1 MSNIQI
7 FNKISNKMQCV
18 FMLCTLMKFSKKDVI
33 RAGKNLIDDNLTK
46 DQEKFNHTMNILTYW
61 RDSHLV
67 PLEKSNQLLNR
78 YIHNIDKNAFIAKR
92 IKRLDSIKR
101 KLKRFEKMELKNMQ
115 DIGGIR
121 LVVSSQK
128 QVDSMVKILTN
139 EMCFYN
145 QNKELIKF
153 DNYIKSPKI
162 DGYRSIHLVGLFQNS
177 DNEDRKIEFQLR
189 TRLQHSWATTL
200 EIIDIFTQQ
209 NLKSDNGFQSYKT
222 FFKYVSDLFQLI
234 EGFKSFQKNNIE
246 CLREDLLNHL
256 EAHDSFF
263 QKGYSIVSFLRQGD
277 GNTTIKEQLQLYCES
292 LRELNKNISKN
303 DKNSFILIR
312 LNIATKKIE
321 HENFSKKE
329 NTVALERYSLY
340 EQTLSQ
346 NPNIIV
352 ALLSTDAIGGLQEAY
367 PNYFADSE
375 MFIKYINIIEATIQ
389 LIMIKRRLQSMH
401 LKSQAETM

>member
-1 MSNIQI
+1 
-7 FNKISNKMQCV
+7 
-18 FMLCTLMKFSKKDVI
+18 MKFSKKDVV
-33 RAGKNLIDDNLTK
+33 RAGKNLIDDDLLN
-46 DQEKFNHTMNILTYW
+46 DQEKFNSTMGILTYW

-67 PLEKSNQLLNR
+67 PLEKSNLLLNR

-92 IKRLDSIKR
+92 IKRFDSIKR
-101 KLKRFEKMELKNMQ
+101 KLKRFDKMELKNMQ

-121 LVVSSQK
+121 VVVSSQK
-128 QVDSMVKILTN
+128 QVDSILKILTN

-145 QNKELIKF
+145 KNNELIKI
-153 DNYIKSPKI
+153 DNYIKNPKF
-162 DGYRSIHLVGLFQNS
+162 DGYRSVHIVGIFKNS
-177 DNEDRKIEFQLR
+177 EGEDRKIEFQLR
-189 TRLQHSWATTL
+189 TKLQHSWATTL

-209 NLKSDNGFQSYKT
+209 NLKSDSGFQNYKN

-234 EGFKSFQKNNIE
+234 ESFKSFQKNNIE
-246 CLREDLLNHL
+246 ELRKDLLNHL
-256 EAHDSFF
+256 EKNDVLF
-263 QKGYSIVSFLRQGD
+263 QEAYGIMSFLRQGTS
-277 GNTTIKEQLQLYCES
+277 NTTIKDQLQLYCLS
-292 LRELNKNISKN
+292 LKELNQKLSKS

-312 LNIATKKIE
+312 LNIAARKLE

-329 NTVALERYSLY
+329 SKEALERYSLY

-375 MFIKYINIIEATIQ
+375 MFLKYINIIEATVQ
-389 LIMIKRRLQSMH
+389 LIMIKKHLNHISSQSQSV
-401 LKSQAETM
+401 KDQPEIV

>member
-1 MSNIQI
+1 
-7 FNKISNKMQCV
+7 
-18 FMLCTLMKFSKKDVI
+18 MKFSKKDVV
-33 RAGKNLIDDNLTK
+33 RAGKNLIDDDLLN
-46 DQEKFNHTMNILTYW
+46 DQEKFNSTMGILTYW

-92 IKRLDSIKR
+92 IKRFDSIKR
-101 KLKRFEKMELKNMQ
+101 KLKRFDKMELKNMQ

-121 LVVSSQK
+121 VVVSSQK
-128 QVDSMVKILTN
+128 QVDSILKILTN

-145 QNKELIKF
+145 KNNELIKI
-153 DNYIKSPKI
+153 DNYIKNPKF
-162 DGYRSIHLVGLFQNS
+162 DGYRSVHIVGIFKNTEG
-177 DNEDRKIEFQLR
+177 EDRKIEFQLR
-189 TRLQHSWATTL
+189 TKLQHSWATTL

-209 NLKSDNGFQSYKT
+209 NLKSDSGFQNYKN

-234 EGFKSFQKNNIE
+234 ESFKSFQKNNIE
-246 CLREDLLNHL
+246 ELRKDLSNHL
-256 EAHDSFF
+256 EKNDVLF
-263 QKGYSIVSFLRQGD
+263 QEAYGIMSFLRQGTS
-277 GNTTIKEQLQLYCES
+277 NTTIKDQLQLYCLS
-292 LRELNKNISKN
+292 LKELNQKLSKS

-312 LNIATKKIE
+312 LNIAARKLE

-329 NTVALERYSLY
+329 SKEALERYSLY

-375 MFIKYINIIEATIQ
+375 MFLKYINIIEATVQ
-389 LIMIKRRLQSMH
+389 LIMIKKHLNHISSQSQSV
-401 LKSQAETM
+401 KDQPEIV

>member
-1 MSNIQI
+1 
-7 FNKISNKMQCV
+7 
-18 FMLCTLMKFSKKDVI
+18 MKFSKKDVV
-33 RAGKNLIDDNLTK
+33 RAGKNLIDDDLLN
-46 DQEKFNHTMNILTYW
+46 DQEKFNSTMGILTYW

-92 IKRLDSIKR
+92 IKRFDSIKR
-101 KLKRFEKMELKNMQ
+101 KLKRFDKMELKNMQ

-121 LVVSSQK
+121 VVVSSQK
-128 QVDSMVKILTN
+128 QVDSILKILTN
-139 EMCFYN
+139 EICFYN
-145 QNKELIKF
+145 KNNELIKI
-153 DNYIKSPKI
+153 DNYIKNPKF
-162 DGYRSIHLVGLFQNS
+162 DGYRSVHIVGIFKNS
-177 DNEDRKIEFQLR
+177 EGEDRKIEFQLR
-189 TRLQHSWATTL
+189 TKLQHSWATTL

-209 NLKSDNGFQSYKT
+209 NLKSDSGFQNYKN

-234 EGFKSFQKNNIE
+234 ESFKSFQKNNIE
-246 CLREDLLNHL
+246 ELRKDLLNHL
-256 EAHDSFF
+256 EKNDVLF
-263 QKGYSIVSFLRQGD
+263 QEAYGIMSFLRQGTSK
-277 GNTTIKEQLQLYCES
+277 TTIKDQLQLYCLS
-292 LRELNKNISKN
+292 LKELNQKLSKS

-312 LNIATKKIE
+312 LNIAARKLE

-329 NTVALERYSLY
+329 SKEALERYSLY

-375 MFIKYINIIEATIQ
+375 MFLKYINIIEATVQ
-389 LIMIKRRLQSMH
+389 LIMIKKH
-401 LKSQAETM
+401 LNHIRVC

>member
-1 MSNIQI
+1 
-7 FNKISNKMQCV
+7 
-18 FMLCTLMKFSKKDVI
+18 MKFSKKDVV
-33 RAGKNLIDDNLTK
+33 RAGKNLIDDDLLN
-46 DQEKFNHTMNILTYW
+46 DQEKFNSTMGILTYW

-92 IKRLDSIKR
+92 IKRFDSIKR
-101 KLKRFEKMELKNMQ
+101 KLKRFDKMELKNMQ

-121 LVVSSQK
+121 VVVSSQK
-128 QVDSMVKILTN
+128 QVDSILKILTN

-145 QNKELIKF
+145 KNNELIKI
-153 DNYIKSPKI
+153 DNYIKNPKF
-162 DGYRSIHLVGLFQNS
+162 DGYRSVHIVGIFKNS
-177 DNEDRKIEFQLR
+177 EGEDRKIEFQLR
-189 TRLQHSWATTL
+189 TKLQHSWATTL

-209 NLKSDNGFQSYKT
+209 NLKSDSGFQNYKN

-234 EGFKSFQKNNIE
+234 ESFKSFQKNNIE
-246 CLREDLLNHL
+246 ELRKDLLNHL
-256 EAHDSFF
+256 EKNDVLF
-263 QKGYSIVSFLRQGD
+263 QEAYGIMSFLRQGTSK
-277 GNTTIKEQLQLYCES
+277 TTIKDQLQLYCLS
-292 LRELNKNISKN
+292 LKELNQKLSKS
-303 DKNSFILIR
+303 DKNSFILIQ
-312 LNIATKKIE
+312 LNIAARKLE

-329 NTVALERYSLY
+329 SKEALERYSLY

-375 MFIKYINIIEATIQ
+375 MFLKYINIIEATVQ
-389 LIMIKRRLQSMH
+389 LIMIKKHLNHISSQSQSV
-401 LKSQAETM
+401 KDQPEIV

>member
-1 MSNIQI
+1 
-7 FNKISNKMQCV
+7 
-18 FMLCTLMKFSKKDVI
+18 MKFSKKDVV
-33 RAGKNLIDDNLTK
+33 RAGKNLIDDDLLN
-46 DQEKFNHTMNILTYW
+46 DQEKFNSTMGILTYW

-92 IKRLDSIKR
+92 IKRFDSIKR
-101 KLKRFEKMELKNMQ
+101 KLKRFDKMELKNMQ

-121 LVVSSQK
+121 VVVSSQK
-128 QVDSMVKILTN
+128 QVDSILKILTN

-145 QNKELIKF
+145 KNNELIKI
-153 DNYIKSPKI
+153 DNYIKNPKF
-162 DGYRSIHLVGLFQNS
+162 DGYRSVHIVGIFKNS
-177 DNEDRKIEFQLR
+177 EGEDRKIEFQLR
-189 TRLQHSWATTL
+189 TKLQHSWATTL

-209 NLKSDNGFQSYKT
+209 NLKSDSGFQNYKN

-234 EGFKSFQKNNIE
+234 ESFKSFQKNNIE
-246 CLREDLLNHL
+246 ELRKDLLNHL
-256 EAHDSFF
+256 EKNDVLF
-263 QKGYSIVSFLRQGD
+263 QEAYGIMSFLRQGTS
-277 GNTTIKEQLQLYCES
+277 NTTIKDQLQLYCLS
-292 LRELNKNISKN
+292 LKELNQKLSKS

-312 LNIATKKIE
+312 LNIAARKLE

-329 NTVALERYSLY
+329 SKEALERYSLY

-375 MFIKYINIIEATIQ
+375 MFLKYINIIEATVQ
-389 LIMIKRRLQSMH
+389 LIMIKKHLNHISSQYQSV
-401 LKSQAETM
+401 KDQPEIV

>member
-1 MSNIQI
+1 
-7 FNKISNKMQCV
+7 
-18 FMLCTLMKFSKKDVI
+18 MKFSKKDVV
-33 RAGKNLIDDNLTK
+33 RAGKNLIDDDLLN
-46 DQEKFNHTMNILTYW
+46 DQEKFNSTMGILTYW

-92 IKRLDSIKR
+92 IKRFDSIKR
-101 KLKRFEKMELKNMQ
+101 KLKRFDKMELKNMQ

-121 LVVSSQK
+121 VVVSSQK
-128 QVDSMVKILTN
+128 QVDSILKILTN
-139 EMCFYN
+139 EICFYN
-145 QNKELIKF
+145 KNNELIKI
-153 DNYIKSPKI
+153 DNYIKNPKF
-162 DGYRSIHLVGLFQNS
+162 DGYRSVHIVGIFKNS
-177 DNEDRKIEFQLR
+177 EGEDRKIEFQLR
-189 TRLQHSWATTL
+189 TKLQHSWATTL

-209 NLKSDNGFQSYKT
+209 NLKSDSGFQNYKN

-234 EGFKSFQKNNIE
+234 ESFKSFQKNNIE
-246 CLREDLLNHL
+246 ELRKDLLNHL
-256 EAHDSFF
+256 EKNDVLF
-263 QKGYSIVSFLRQGD
+263 QEAYGIMSFLRQGTS
-277 GNTTIKEQLQLYCES
+277 NTTIKDQLQLYCLS
-292 LRELNKNISKN
+292 LKELNQKLSKS

-312 LNIATKKIE
+312 LNIAARKLE

-329 NTVALERYSLY
+329 SKEALERYSLY

-375 MFIKYINIIEATIQ
+375 MFLKYINIIEATVQ
-389 LIMIKRRLQSMH
+389 LIMIKKHLNHISSQSQSV
-401 LKSQAETM
+401 KDQPEIV

>member
-1 MSNIQI
+1 
-7 FNKISNKMQCV
+7 
-18 FMLCTLMKFSKKDVI
+18 MKFSKKDVV
-33 RAGKNLIDDNLTK
+33 RAGKNLIDDDLLN
-46 DQEKFNHTMNILTYW
+46 DQEKFNSTMGILTYW

-92 IKRLDSIKR
+92 IKRFDSIKR
-101 KLKRFEKMELKNMQ
+101 KLKRFDKMELKNMQ

-121 LVVSSQK
+121 VVVSSQK
-128 QVDSMVKILTN
+128 QVDSILKILTN
-139 EMCFYN
+139 EICFYN
-145 QNKELIKF
+145 KNNELIKI
-153 DNYIKSPKI
+153 DNYIKNPKF
-162 DGYRSIHLVGLFQNS
+162 DGYRSVHIVGIFKNS
-177 DNEDRKIEFQLR
+177 EGEDRKIEFQLR
-189 TRLQHSWATTL
+189 TKLQHSWATTL

-209 NLKSDNGFQSYKT
+209 NLKSDSGFQNYKN

-234 EGFKSFQKNNIE
+234 ESFKSFQKNNIE
-246 CLREDLLNHL
+246 ELRKDLLNHL
-256 EAHDSFF
+256 EKNDVLF
-263 QKGYSIVSFLRQGD
+263 QEAYGIMSFLRQGTSK
-277 GNTTIKEQLQLYCES
+277 TTIKDQLQLYCLS
-292 LRELNKNISKN
+292 LKELNQKLSKS

-312 LNIATKKIE
+312 LNIAARKLE

-329 NTVALERYSLY
+329 SKEALERYSLY

-375 MFIKYINIIEATIQ
+375 MFLKYINIIEATVQ
-389 LIMIKRRLQSMH
+389 LIMIKKHLNHISSQSQSV
-401 LKSQAETM
+401 KDQPEIV

>member
-1 MSNIQI
+1 
-7 FNKISNKMQCV
+7 
-18 FMLCTLMKFSKKDVI
+18 MKFSKKDVV
-33 RAGKNLIDDNLTK
+33 RAGKNLIDDDLLN
-46 DQEKFNHTMNILTYW
+46 DQEKFNSTMGILTYW

-92 IKRLDSIKR
+92 IKRFDSIKR
-101 KLKRFEKMELKNMQ
+101 KLKRFDKMELKNMQ

-121 LVVSSQK
+121 VVVSSQK
-128 QVDSMVKILTN
+128 QVDSILKILTN

-145 QNKELIKF
+145 KNNELIKI
-153 DNYIKSPKI
+153 DNYIKNPKF
-162 DGYRSIHLVGLFQNS
+162 DGYRSVHIVGIFKNS
-177 DNEDRKIEFQLR
+177 EGEDRKIEFQLR
-189 TRLQHSWATTL
+189 TKLQHSWATTL

-209 NLKSDNGFQSYKT
+209 NLKSDSGFQNYKN

-234 EGFKSFQKNNIE
+234 ESFKSFQKNNIE
-246 CLREDLLNHL
+246 ELRKDLLNHL
-256 EAHDSFF
+256 EKNDVLF
-263 QKGYSIVSFLRQGD
+263 QEAYGIMSFLRQGTS
-277 GNTTIKEQLQLYCES
+277 NTTIKDQLQLYCLS
-292 LRELNKNISKN
+292 LKELNQKLSKS

-312 LNIATKKIE
+312 LNIAARKLE

-329 NTVALERYSLY
+329 SKEALERYSLY

-375 MFIKYINIIEATIQ
+375 MFLKYINIIEATVQ
-389 LIMIKRRLQSMH
+389 LIMIKKHLNHISSQSQSV
-401 LKSQAETM
+401 KDQPEIV

>member
-1 MSNIQI
+1 
-7 FNKISNKMQCV
+7 
-18 FMLCTLMKFSKKDVI
+18 MKFSKKDVV
-33 RAGKNLIDDNLTK
+33 RAGKNLIDDDLLN
-46 DQEKFNHTMNILTYW
+46 DQEKFNSTMDILTYW

-92 IKRLDSIKR
+92 IKRFDSIKR
-101 KLKRFEKMELKNMQ
+101 KLKRFDKMELKNMQ

-121 LVVSSQK
+121 VVVSSQK
-128 QVDSMVKILTN
+128 QVDSILKILTN

-145 QNKELIKF
+145 KNNELIKI
-153 DNYIKSPKI
+153 DNYIKNPKF
-162 DGYRSIHLVGLFQNS
+162 DGYRSVHIVGIFKNS
-177 DNEDRKIEFQLR
+177 EGEDRKIEFQLR
-189 TRLQHSWATTL
+189 TKLQHSWATTL

-209 NLKSDNGFQSYKT
+209 NLKSDSGFQNYKN

-234 EGFKSFQKNNIE
+234 ESFKSFQKNNIE
-246 CLREDLLNHL
+246 ELRKDLLNHL
-256 EAHDSFF
+256 EKNDVLF
-263 QKGYSIVSFLRQGD
+263 QEAYGIMSFLRQGTS
-277 GNTTIKEQLQLYCES
+277 NTTIKDQLQLYCLS
-292 LRELNKNISKN
+292 LKELNQKLSKS

-312 LNIATKKIE
+312 LNIAARKLE

-329 NTVALERYSLY
+329 SKEALERYSLY

-375 MFIKYINIIEATIQ
+375 MFLKYINIIEATVQ
-389 LIMIKRRLQSMH
+389 LIMIKKHLNHISSQSQSV
-401 LKSQAETM
+401 KDQPEIV

>member
-1 MSNIQI
+1 
-7 FNKISNKMQCV
+7 
-18 FMLCTLMKFSKKDVI
+18 MKFSKKDVV
-33 RAGKNLIDDNLTK
+33 RAGKNLIDDDLLN
-46 DQEKFNHTMNILTYW
+46 DQEKFNSTMGILTYW

-92 IKRLDSIKR
+92 IKRFDSIKR
-101 KLKRFEKMELKNMQ
+101 KLKRFDKMELKNMQ

-121 LVVSSQK
+121 VVVSSQK
-128 QVDSMVKILTN
+128 QVDSILKILTN

-145 QNKELIKF
+145 KNNELIKI
-153 DNYIKSPKI
+153 DNYIKNPKF
-162 DGYRSIHLVGLFQNS
+162 DGYRSVHIVGIFKNS
-177 DNEDRKIEFQLR
+177 EGEDRKIEFQLR
-189 TRLQHSWATTL
+189 TKLQHSWATTL

-209 NLKSDNGFQSYKT
+209 NLKSDSGFQNYKN

-234 EGFKSFQKNNIE
+234 ESFKSFQKNNIE
-246 CLREDLLNHL
+246 ELRKDLLNHL
-256 EAHDSFF
+256 EKNDVLF
-263 QKGYSIVSFLRQGD
+263 QEAYGIMSFLRQGTSK
-277 GNTTIKEQLQLYCES
+277 TTIKDQLQLYCLS
-292 LRELNKNISKN
+292 LKELNQKLSKS

-312 LNIATKKIE
+312 LNIAARKLE

-329 NTVALERYSLY
+329 SKEALERYSLY

-375 MFIKYINIIEATIQ
+375 MFLKYINIIEATVQ
-389 LIMIKRRLQSMH
+389 LIMIKKHLNHISSQSQSV
-401 LKSQAETM
+401 KDQPEIV